1 MLKRTT
7 SSALLL
13 VCSALFLPPS
23 SEGQFVLGVEAAQP
37 TREYQLGRFTDE
49 QTTDVLAL
57 FAGFDL
63 GESVLYIGIR
73 REDGEFFN
81 GFREYQRRETTLEWH
96 WNEESE
102 HGNFISATVGVFLL
116 DYRQLSFD
124 LGDLLGLSVGMAGS
138 RDLVPGLFFLSGG
151 IKLKAPYD
159 ADADEEING
168 REPKFYFGAE
178 ARVAMG
184 AYLGRDSP
192 FQLQIGYRWQ
202 TIDFQELLQDDRSYG
217 PFVALR
223 AVLGY

>member
-1 MLKRTT
+1 MFRRDSILGLLIVAGMLLMPQA
-7 SSALLL
+7 SH
-13 VCSALFLPPS
+13 
-23 SEGQFVLGVEAAQP
+23 GQFVLGVEVGQP
-37 TREYQLGRFTDE
+37 TREYTLGRFTDE

-63 GESVLYIGIR
+63 GESVLYIGTR

-81 GFREYQRRETTLEWH
+81 GFREYERRETTLEWH
-96 WNEESE
+96 WNEETDE
-102 HGNFISATVGVFLL
+102 GNFISATVGLFLL
-116 DYRQLSFD
+116 DYRRLSFD
-124 LGDLLGLSVGMAGS
+124 LGDLPGLSVGVAGS

-151 IKLKAPYD
+151 VKLKAPYD
-159 ADADEEING
+159 ADADEEENG

-192 FQLQIGYRWQ
+192 VQLQIGYRWQ
-202 TIDFQELLQDDRSYG
+202 TIDFQDLIQDDESYG

-223 AVLGY
+223 AVLGD